1 MSQIILYTDGA
12 CSGNPWPGWWGVVI
26 LLQHQPHEWSIHDL
40 VTSPPKRTIHHEDG
54 STTYEYHIQWTLSF
68 TTNNQ
73 MELQAAIEWIKR
85 ILRYYRIP
93 LPIVSAPSQ
102 FSGFDF
108 DISWSSDNSS
118 TNSDPSPL
126 KPSIT
131 IVSDSLY
138 VKQGIQEWITIR
150 RNNAR
155 RSSTNKRI
163 ANIDQWHEL
172 DTLWSCV
179 EWSWKRV
186 KWHNGNHYNELADQ
200 LASGK
205 L

>member
-12 CSGNPWPGWWGVVI
+12 CSGNPGPGWWGVVI
-26 LLQHQPHEWSIHDL
+26 LLQHQQDELYQRDL
-40 VTSPPKRTIHHEDG
+40 VSSPPKRTIHHEDG
-54 STTYEYHIQWTLSF
+54 STTYEYHLQWTSSF
-68 TTNNQ
+68 VTNNQ

-85 ILRYYRIP
+85 ILRYYQIP
-93 LPIVSAPSQ
+93 LPILSLPSH

-108 DISWSSDNSS
+108 DISWSSSS
-118 TNSDPSPL
+118 SSPAL
-126 KPSIT
+126 EWSHFKPEIT
-131 IVSDSLY
+131 LISDSLY
-138 VKQGIQEWITIR
+138 VKQGIEERITLR
-150 RNNAR
+150 KNNAR

-163 ANIDQWHEL
+163 ANIDQWYEL
-172 DTLWSCV
+172 DCLLWCV
-179 EWSWKRV
+179 QWSWKRV